1 MEKITQK
8 STFPKRNVGF
18 HPSFSRH
25 GITRASSVL
34 LIWLNENVGFHPSF
48 SRHGITRASSVLLIW
63 LNENVHKRVTTCPLF
78 REKYVPLQWNSAT
91 MLQRLCRA
99 LGGEGTE
106 WCFSHTNS
114 HNNPVYASTRRIKN
128 QQSWGG
134 TLYLLGNHP
143 LHFLALLPSFDL
155 SLLEIKEEPHDNEA
169 RNSQRDMYGRARSCF
184 LRRENSQ
191 NVTPSWPK
199 RLAPSRHHS
208 IVPSKDSNHH
218 DIVRYRGE
226 ILFC

>member
-8 STFPKRNVGF
+8 STFPKRNV
-18 HPSFSRH
+18 
-25 GITRASSVL
+25 
-34 LIWLNENVGFHPSF
+34 
-48 SRHGITRASSVLLIW
+48 
-63 LNENVHKRVTTCPLF
+63 HKRATTCPLF

-114 HNNPVYASTRRIKN
+114 HNTPIYVSTRRIKN

-134 TLYLLGNHP
+134 TLHLLGHHP

-199 RLAPSRHHS
+199 QLCSLSPSQHCPIKRQPPPRHREIS
-208 IVPSKDSNHH
+208 RRDFVLLIQFHH
-218 DIVRYRGE
+218 QWIRM
-226 ILFC
+226 LL